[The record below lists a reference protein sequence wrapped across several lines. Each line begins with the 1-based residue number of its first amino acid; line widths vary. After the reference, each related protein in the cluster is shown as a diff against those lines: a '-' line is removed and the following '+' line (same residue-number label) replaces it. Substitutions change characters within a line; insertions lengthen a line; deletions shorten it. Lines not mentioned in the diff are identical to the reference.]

1 MLGLCAGRKWEIR
14 LLWLLRVFLQ
24 FVQDLSFL
32 VTPAIVGA
40 VFFLSN
46 KEDKITA
53 AHAATVSMLSIP
65 IPFVGQVRLKGWL
78 AAQIDYICIMCVFR
92 DVRRCGQVW
101 TVMYGISIVHR
112 GVTSLL
118 TWAKPSQSV

>member
-1 MLGLCAGRKWEIR
+1 MGDSFALATAC
-14 LLWLLRVFLQ
+14 VLQ

-32 VTPAIVGA
+32 VTPVVVGA
-40 VFFLSN
+40 VFLLSN

-78 AAQIDYICIMCVFR
+78 AAQIDSICIMCVCSATC
-92 DVRRCGQVW
+92 VAVGRCG
-101 TVMYGISIVHR
+101 
-112 GVTSLL
+112 L
-118 TWAKPSQSV
+118 